1 MTRDRGHP
9 PPDPTS
15 WWQPSPSPSPPHAP
29 HGSPAYGNGA
39 VADLRERVRAIE
51 TTIPHLKEIALDRFS
66 TQAKRMDGVDGRL
79 EMGESRM
86 DRLDE
91 RLSAAER
98 AAAPLPAIETRVEA
112 IERRWASWKAGL
124 QYAVAALIL
133 GLVLA
138 RKMTLGEAAML
149 LKLIWPLSPG

>member
-1 MTRDRGHP
+1 
-9 PPDPTS
+9 
-15 WWQPSPSPSPPHAP
+15 
-29 HGSPAYGNGA
+29 